1 MMMQNTSHSQLV
13 RRGGPEVP
21 EEADEEHNR
30 LRGAIGETQRENE
43 ALRQVIAQNDS
54 SARFAISQLQQAL

>member
-21 EEADEEHNR
+21 EEADEEYNR
-30 LRGAIGETQRENE
+30 LRGAIVETQK
-43 ALRQVIAQNDS
+43 
-54 SARFAISQLQQAL
+54 